1 MCLTCGCMQA
11 HKVMTDADITY
22 EDVKKAADQNGVTV
36 DQVLETIG
44 RTADKDRLEHSSEY
58 SKSGSA

>member
-22 EDVKKAADQNGVTV
+22 EDAKKAADQNGVTV
-36 DQVLETIG
+36 DQILETISK
-44 RTADKDRLEHSSEY
+44 TADTDRLEPAAECT
-58 SKSGSA
+58 KAGTA

>member
-1 MCLTCGCMQA
+1 MQA

-36 DQVLETIG
+36 DQILETIG
-44 RTADKDRLEHSSEY
+44 RTADKDRLEHPAEY
-58 SKSGSA
+58 SKAGAT

>member
-1 MCLTCGCMQA
+1 MS
-11 HKVMTDADITY
+11 DADITY

-44 RTADKDRLEHSSEY
+44 RSADKDRLRHAAEY
-58 SKSGSA
+58 SKAAAT